1 MQYKN
6 TRQISFLLNNDSNGA
21 MQPKC
26 RNAST
31 FEFFTW
37 ILILRSPFSLLVNA
51 KPLRKAQTLQEPYT
65 TKAYPN
71 NAQPR
76 HFFYY
81 GVRLSGDSPPRL
93 LGVLCQVQPNRGRR
107 CGCGTEER

>member
-1 MQYKN
+1 MQYKSAG
-6 TRQISFLLNNDSNGA
+6 QISFLLNNDSNGA

-26 RNAST
+26 LNAST
-31 FEFFTW
+31 FDFFTW
-37 ILILRSPFSLLVNA
+37 IFILRSLFSFLVNSSLSA
-51 KPLRKAQTLQEPYT
+51 KHKRLQEPYT
-65 TKAYPN
+65 TKAHPN

-93 LGVLCQVQPNRGRR
+93 LGVLCHLGRR